1 MPGIIVS
8 GANQTGL
15 VKSIDL
21 ISNRNDDDS
30 GIFSAANETG
40 KKNCLNCDSSSA

>member
-15 VKSIDL
+15 LKSIDL
-21 ISNRNDDDS
+21 ISNPNDDDS

-40 KKNCLNCDSSSA
+40 KKICLNCDSSSA